1 MKGVNSC
8 LKWSL
13 GDLPQGAREQLV
25 LLMTFGHNKQQAL
38 DILEEARQSSL
49 AEMVNDVNRSCQ
61 DWLRRNKATVV
72 QEHWRELLRRSL
84 LTLQTLVSPDLG
96 GIIAAPTLE
105 PDYRYV
111 WSRDG
116 TYVAYA
122 LDRCGYNHDAAAF
135 YQWCK
140 EVQQPDGGWAQ
151 RYHVEKSPGP
161 SWGEQEDQC
170 ATILWGIGQHHT
182 LTRDEEFLAD
192 MWPTVKKGVEHL
204 LRNRDAET
212 GLVGP
217 SFDLWEEKQALHTYT
232 NAAATA
238 ALRESAR
245 IASTLGYEVLSN
257 AWSDEARNL
266 QTAIV
271 KHLWDE
277 QSGRFLK
284 SIKPHDSSIDTA
296 ILGLTYPFRVLE
308 PDDPRILSSSRQ
320 IENAFTY
327 ASEGIGR
334 YPGDTYHGGNPW
346 FITTL
351 WMALYRCQQGNYEK
365 AKTLIEWCVKH
376 VDELQL
382 FAEQV
387 HKDNGEPISASPL
400 AWSHAMFILALL
412 DYRGA

>member
-1 MKGVNSC
+1 M
-8 LKWSL
+8 
-13 GDLPQGAREQLV
+13 
-25 LLMTFGHNKQQAL
+25 
-38 DILEEARQSSL
+38 
-49 AEMVNDVNRSCQ
+49 
-61 DWLRRNKATVV
+61 
-72 QEHWRELLRRSL
+72 
-84 LTLQTLVSPDLG
+84 
-96 GIIAAPTLE
+96 
-105 PDYRYV
+105 
-111 WSRDG
+111 
-116 TYVAYA
+116 
-122 LDRCGYNHDAAAF
+122 
-135 YQWCK
+135 
-140 EVQQPDGGWAQ
+140 
-151 RYHVEKSPGP
+151 
-161 SWGEQEDQC
+161 
-170 ATILWGIGQHHT
+170 
-182 LTRDEEFLAD
+182 TRDEEFLAD

-204 LRNRDAET
+204 LRNRDADT

-257 AWSDEARNL
+257 AWSNETKNL

-271 KHLWDE
+271 KYLWDE

-284 SIKPHDSSIDTA
+284 SVKPHDSSIDTA

>member
-1 MKGVNSC
+1 HAGVKGVNSC
-8 LKWSL
+8 LKWNL

-49 AEMVNDVNRSCQ
+49 AEMVNDVNRSCK

-72 QEHWRELLRRSL
+72 QEH
-84 LTLQTLVSPDLG
+84 G
-96 GIIAAPTLE
+96 
-105 PDYRYV
+105 
-111 WSRDG
+111 RD
-116 TYVAYA
+116 
-122 LDRCGYNHDAAAF
+122 
-135 YQWCK
+135 
-140 EVQQPDGGWAQ
+140 
-151 RYHVEKSPGP
+151 
-161 SWGEQEDQC
+161 
-170 ATILWGIGQHHT
+170 
-182 LTRDEEFLAD
+182 
-192 MWPTVKKGVEHL
+192 L
-204 LRNRDAET
+204 LRNRDADT

-257 AWSDEARNL
+257 AWSNETKNL

-284 SIKPHDSSIDTA
+284 SVKPHDSSIDTA

-327 ASEGIGR
+327 ASE
-334 YPGDTYHGGNPW
+334 
-346 FITTL
+346 
-351 WMALYRCQQGNYEK
+351 
-365 AKTLIEWCVKH
+365 
-376 VDELQL
+376 
-382 FAEQV
+382 
-387 HKDNGEPISASPL
+387 
-400 AWSHAMFILALL
+400 
-412 DYRGA
+412 